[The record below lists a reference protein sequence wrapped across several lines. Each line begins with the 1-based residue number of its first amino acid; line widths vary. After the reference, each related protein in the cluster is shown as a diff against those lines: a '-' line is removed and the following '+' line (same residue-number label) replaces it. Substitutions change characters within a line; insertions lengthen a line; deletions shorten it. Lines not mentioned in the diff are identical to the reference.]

1 MSDYLFDDPTLA
13 ATGFPVANGEVDG
26 PVRSAALSLD
36 PQHPDQRRKPEM
48 AEEFGRIK
56 RPRRVIRCS
65 RCRFDRHSYVLKA

>member
-26 PVRSAALSLD
+26 RVRSAGLD